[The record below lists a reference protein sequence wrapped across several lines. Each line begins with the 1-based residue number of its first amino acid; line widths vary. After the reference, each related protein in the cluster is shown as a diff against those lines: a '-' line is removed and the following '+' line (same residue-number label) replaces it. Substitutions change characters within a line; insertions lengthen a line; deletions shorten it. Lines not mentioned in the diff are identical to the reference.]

1 MQWPGRC
8 FMLVAYVFMEA
19 VAMTLQQ
26 IRYFTT
32 AAQCGSISAAARK
45 LFVAQSSISEAVK
58 EIEKTYGITAFTRQR
73 RGVSLTRDGED
84 LMMELLSIQQHLEF
98 LDEKFVLRQKRQE
111 MLCIAS
117 QHHICGVD
125 SFVAFLSRTEAASYW
140 MEFLECGT
148 EQVLSNV
155 EDGIAD
161 LGILFYS
168 LDVERQMERDLKK
181 RHLVFHP
188 LAEGLSHAYLGRN
201 HPLAGQP
208 DVSTGEL
215 TAYPLI
221 SYDRRTGGNGAYTD
235 IVLFDRYQKIVT
247 VADRATAYA
256 IMQGSYAFTVGSGF
270 CSLLDPDQIL
280 CKPIRDGKPIRIGW
294 LSSQQKTLSDNAR
307 RYAALLEQQINS
319 RKMG

>member
-1 MQWPGRC
+1 
-8 FMLVAYVFMEA
+8 
-19 VAMTLQQ
+19 MTLQQ

-84 LMMELLSIQQHLEF
+84 LMMELLSIQHHLEF

-188 LAEGLSHAYLGRN
+188 LAEGLSHAYLGRGRT
-201 HPLAGQP
+201 HLSYADQLGDGYHDLPGSAGQ
-208 DVSTGEL
+208 
-215 TAYPLI
+215 
-221 SYDRRTGGNGAYTD
+221 SYRGMHYFGD
-235 IVLFDRYQKIVT
+235 
-247 VADRATAYA
+247 
-256 IMQGSYAFTVGSGF
+256 
-270 CSLLDPDQIL
+270 
-280 CKPIRDGKPIRIGW
+280 
-294 LSSQQKTLSDNAR
+294 
-307 RYAALLEQQINS
+307 
-319 RKMG
+319 